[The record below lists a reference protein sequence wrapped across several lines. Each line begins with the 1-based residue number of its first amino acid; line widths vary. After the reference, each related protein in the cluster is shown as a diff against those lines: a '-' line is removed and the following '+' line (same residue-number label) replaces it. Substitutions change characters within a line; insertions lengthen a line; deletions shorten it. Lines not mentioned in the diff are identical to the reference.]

1 MPEQDH
7 DIHYYRKNSE
17 SRKSKNI
24 KWGRR
29 ALIAGAVAVFWYGVG
44 TQEKIEA
51 TAPASAIEIEVEGIG
66 DAGVKLPAHEAE
78 DVYCGEVRTT
88 PPIPF
93 LVHKKNPREIREVSN
108 GMAEVVCKGVYG
120 IINIEEQ

>member
-7 DIHYYRKNSE
+7 DIHYYLKKPG
-17 SRKSKNI
+17 SRKDKSI
-24 KWGRR
+24 KWGKRS
-29 ALIAGAVAVFWYGVG
+29 IVAGAVAVFWYGII

-51 TAPASAIEIEVEGIG
+51 TAPSSAISIEVEGIG
-66 DAGVKLPAHEAE
+66 DVGVKLPAEDAE

-93 LVHKKNPREIREVSN
+93 LVHKKNPREIKELPG
-108 GMAEVVCKGVYG
+108 GMAEVICKSVYG
-120 IINIEEQ
+120 SINIEGQ